1 MLKELVHVVFC
12 TPCSG
17 NEVRGT
23 FLLLTRM
30 QVTFSVLL
38 FLGRN
43 LWKAFLPFV
52 RFHCPH
58 SSLLLLYFCLY
69 LKKRKECIV
78 YLCFIPDCLYGT
90 LSNFFRF
97 GCCRRLLNGA

>member
-58 SSLLLLYFCLY
+58 SSLLLLYFFFVLEKKKNALFTCVLY
-69 LKKRKECIV
+69 LIV
-78 YLCFIPDCLYGT
+78 CMAP
-90 LSNFFRF
+90 
-97 GCCRRLLNGA
+97 